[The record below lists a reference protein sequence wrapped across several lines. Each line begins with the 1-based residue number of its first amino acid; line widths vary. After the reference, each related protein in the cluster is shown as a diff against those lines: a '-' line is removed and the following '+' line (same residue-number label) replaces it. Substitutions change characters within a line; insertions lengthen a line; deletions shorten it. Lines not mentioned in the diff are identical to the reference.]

1 MACAIGI
8 TAARAIGT
16 TAARTIGTTV
26 ARAPRIRR
34 PAGRCRSP
42 PALPGAPAGIC
53 AGPTVRTHRG
63 TDARPG

>member
-1 MACAIGI
+1 VARTISTTAACAIS
-8 TAARAIGT
+8 T
-16 TAARTIGTTV
+16 TAARTIGTTA

-34 PAGRCRSP
+34 PAGRCCSP

-63 TDARPG
+63 TDTRPA